1 MMADAIDESIS
12 ELFSPGV
19 LEEFHNALLRQ
30 YDITRDEMPYRLESA
45 IKLLTNVFGLKATDT
60 IGRVILRRLYR
71 KFDLQFDESTAQ
83 PSTNALKLQRKD
95 SRRSAIWINRPT

>member
-30 YDITRDEMPYRLESA
+30 YDITRDEMPYRLETA

-71 KFDLQFDESTAQ
+71 KFDLQFDESTGATFYECVEIAKKRL
-83 PSTNALKLQRKD
+83 SEISHSD
-95 SRRSAIWINRPT
+95 